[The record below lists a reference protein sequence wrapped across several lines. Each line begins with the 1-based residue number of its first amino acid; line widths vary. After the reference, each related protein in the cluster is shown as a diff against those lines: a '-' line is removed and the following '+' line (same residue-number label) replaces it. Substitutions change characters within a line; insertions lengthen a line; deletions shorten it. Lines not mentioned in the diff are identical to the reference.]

1 MKDTQYTM
9 YNPSPHP
16 TNGSP
21 HFTVDASC
29 AFVYRQ
35 KILFV
40 VFSEI
45 PAGKVKDVT
54 FIGST

>member
-1 MKDTQYTM
+1 MKDTQCLM

-16 TNGSP
+16 TQMGP
-21 HFTVDASC
+21 HISRSMHPVLLFIDKR
-29 AFVYRQ
+29 F
-35 KILFV
+35 FV
-40 VFSEI
+40 VSSEI